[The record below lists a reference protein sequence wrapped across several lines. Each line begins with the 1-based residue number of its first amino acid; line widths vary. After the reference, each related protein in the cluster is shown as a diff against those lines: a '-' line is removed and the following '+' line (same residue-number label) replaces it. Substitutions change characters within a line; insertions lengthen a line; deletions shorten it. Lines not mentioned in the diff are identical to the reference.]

1 MKEEIK
7 IEVEAEAEAVVDD
20 VQPNPVKKPPM
31 KLKSGQSIVL
41 KSEEKG
47 KTF

>member
-7 IEVEAEAEAVVDD
+7 IEVEAEAEVND